1 MGAKRNRMASVE
13 VNSQPRQ
20 PPIFWDHFVS
30 WIRSIPRAAILSMV
44 GPSVLCMVGYFG
56 WLYYGAHN
64 LDMAYYGL
72 KKENIHI
79 TDQPAWL
86 KKTNVLDEVFAGSSL
101 SRQSMLDSKTP
112 GHLASVFD
120 AHPSVRKTHRVQ
132 QMAGGVKIDLEYRI
146 PVAMVGSQRG
156 IKNGQP
162 IYKYF
167 AVDAD
172 AVLLDADNFTE
183 DDVRRYITI
192 YASSGAVDT
201 NSKKGKPFGDPR
213 IEEAAR
219 LCSFLSPIREA
230 AKISRVQ
237 VYPSPHAGRTKWR
250 LEILTTDSGPSFL
263 WGSCP
268 GMEGLGEPL
277 ADTKLKQ
284 LLAVLSDSKRWTK
297 GMIDLSGSQTAT
309 TH

>member
-1 MGAKRNRMASVE
+1 M
-13 VNSQPRQ
+13 
-20 PPIFWDHFVS
+20 I
-30 WIRSIPRAAILSMV
+30 
-44 GPSVLCMVGYFG
+44 GPSLLCMLGYFG

-79 TDQPAWL
+79 TDQPVWL
-86 KKTNVLDEVFAGSSL
+86 KKTNVLDEVFEGSSL

-112 GHLASVFD
+112 GYLASVFD
-120 AHPSVRKTHRVQ
+120 AHPSVRRTHRVQ

-146 PVAMVGSQRG
+146 PVAMVGCQRSIDG
-156 IKNGQP
+156 EPSN
-162 IYKYF
+162 YKYF

-172 AVLLDADNFTE
+172 AVLLDADNFTKE
-183 DDVRRYITI
+183 DVPQYITI
-192 YASSGAVDT
+192 YARGGPVDT

-219 LCSFLSPIREA
+219 LCSYLLPYREA

-237 VYPSPHAGRTKWR
+237 VYPSPHTGRTKWR
-250 LEILTTDSGPSFL
+250 LEIQTTDSGPTFL

-268 GMEGLGEPL
+268 GLEGLGEPL
-277 ADTKLKQ
+277 ADPKLKQ
-284 LLAVLSDSKRWTK
+284 LLKVVSDSKQWKK
-297 GMIDLSGSQTAT
+297 GMVDLSGLETLAT
-309 TH
+309 H